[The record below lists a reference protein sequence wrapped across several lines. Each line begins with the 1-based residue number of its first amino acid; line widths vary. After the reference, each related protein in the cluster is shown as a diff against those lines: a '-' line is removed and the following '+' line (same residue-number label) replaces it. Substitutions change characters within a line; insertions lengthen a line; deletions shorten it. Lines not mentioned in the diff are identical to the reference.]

1 MTPNAVKLL
10 GEVRKF
16 YLTSHDFNGLPLRD
30 GVDALIIEAAT
41 QLVSVGLL
49 QAVAEGVDF
58 PNPHIRPW
66 PSKRTVADQVDSLEA
81 LTRDDVSSDVCLY
94 PTPQGMKGVRLPK
107 RFAGRPYEIDIA
119 KGQGVLELVYFTPD
133 VLEFYRNDP
142 RYHCRIDDFSVLM
155 SVTDSVYG
163 DEGEPEKDK
172 VSLAHIGFAYDL
184 SKYDRSDPTSPI
196 VRRVA
201 VFSGDLASLSP
212 EHQQRWRTFSVT
224 DSGLKAHPEWW
235 ANQMGHWGEGIG
247 PFSRMFVTINEINEL
262 FINISGEK
270 LFKIDEVPDDYGWL
284 LRSSQREWDDF
295 IHTTDKL
302 LSEGLRSEA
311 FEAMKIPGKDEK
323 GTTIGTLR
331 RLELLMLNSKIREE
345 IARTCLASFR
355 EVRSARQRPAHS
367 LRANITDD
375 TFVHKQVALMHRIN
389 ESLKCIRIWLES
401 HPNNKDWVP
410 EHDDLQDYSM

>member
-1 MTPNAVKLL
+1 MTPDAVKLL

-16 YLTSHDFNGLPLRD
+16 YLSSHDFNGLPLRG
-30 GVDALIIEAAT
+30 GVDASIIEAAT
-41 QLVSVGLL
+41 QLVSAGLL
-49 QAVAEGVDF
+49 QVVAEGVDF

-66 PSKRTVADQVDSLEA
+66 PSKRTVADQGDSLEA
-81 LTRDDVSSDVCLY
+81 LKRDNASSDVCLY
-94 PTPQGMKGVRLPK
+94 PTPLGMKGVRLPK

-119 KGQGVLELVYFTPD
+119 KGQGVLELAYFTPD

-142 RYHCRIDDFSVLM
+142 RYHCRINDFSVDM

-163 DEGEPEKDK
+163 DHGEPEKDK

-184 SKYDRSDPTSPI
+184 SRYVRDDDMSLIS
-196 VRRVA
+196 RRVA

-224 DSGLKAHPEWW
+224 NSGLKPHPEWW
-235 ANQMGHWGEGIG
+235 ANQMGHWGDGIG
-247 PFSRMFVTINEINEL
+247 PFSRMFVSIKEINDL
-262 FINISGEK
+262 FANITGEK
-270 LFKIDEVPDDYGWL
+270 LFKVEEMPDDYGWL
-284 LRSSQREWDDF
+284 LRSSEREWDDF
-295 IHTTDKL
+295 IHMTDKL
-302 LSEGLRSEA
+302 LSEGLRSDA
-311 FEAMKIPGKDEK
+311 FEALGIPAKDEQ
-323 GTTIGTLR
+323 GSIIGTLR
-331 RLELLMLNSKIREE
+331 RLELLMLKSKIKEE
-345 IARTCLASFR
+345 VARKCLASFR

-375 TFVHKQVALMHRIN
+375 TVVHKQVALMHRIN
-389 ESLKCIRIWLES
+389 ESLKCIRFWLES